1 MNSDEAVL
9 RERIALLGRSLFER
23 GFGVGTSG
31 NLSARIEG
39 GFLATPTNSC
49 LGRLDPE
56 RLAKLDEGGRHVTGD
71 APTKELPLHL
81 AVYAVRPK
89 DGAVVHLH
97 STCATA
103 VSCLADADP
112 ANALPPLTAYQAM
125 RFGRLPVVPY
135 FRPGE
140 PDPSSII
147 AAYAADSR
155 ALLLANHGSLVSE
168 ATLDAAVAV
177 AEEVEE
183 TCKLFLML
191 RGSFVRTLTQDQLDE
206 LAAIFRS

>member
-1 MNSDEAVL
+1 MSHESDL
-9 RERIALLGRSLFER
+9 REQMVILGRSLFER

-39 GFLATPTNSC
+39 GYLATPTNSC
-49 LGRLDPE
+49 LGRLRPD
-56 RLAKLDEGGRHVTGD
+56 RLSRLDMQGSHIAGD

-81 AVYAVRPK
+81 AIYAARPK
-89 DGAVVHLH
+89 AGAVVHLH

-103 VSCLADADP
+103 VSCLADVDQ
-112 ANALPPLTAYQAM
+112 ANCLPPLTAYQAM

-140 PDPSSII
+140 PEPDRII
-147 AAYAADSR
+147 APYAAVSR
-155 ALLLANHGSLVSE
+155 AMLLANHGSLVSE
-168 ATLDAAVAV
+168 ATLDAAVAA

-183 TCKLFLML
+183 SCKLFLML
-191 RGSFVRTLTQDQLDE
+191 RGASLRTLSAEQLHE
-206 LAAIFRS
+206 LATVFGS

>member
-1 MNSDEAVL
+1 MMGEEAL
-9 RERIALLGRSLFER
+9 RERMVLLGRSLFER

-39 GFLATPTNSC
+39 GFIASPTNSC
-49 LGRLDPE
+49 LGRLE
-56 RLAKLDEGGRHVTGD
+56 AGRLSKLDSDGRHIAGD
-71 APTKELPLHL
+71 PPTKELPLHL
-81 AVYAVRPK
+81 AVYAARPR

-97 STCATA
+97 STHATA

-125 RFGRLPVVPY
+125 RFGALPVVPY

-140 PDPSSII
+140 PDPARII
-147 AAYAADSR
+147 TPVAKGAR
-155 ALLLANHGSLVSE
+155 AMLLANHGSLVSE
-168 ATLDAAVAV
+168 ATLDAAVSA

-183 TCKLFLML
+183 SCKLFLML
-191 RGSFVRTLTQDQLDE
+191 RGSAIRTLTPAQLDE
-206 LAAIFRS
+206 LAAVFGS

>member
-1 MNSDEAVL
+1 MTSEEARL
-9 RERIALLGRSLFER
+9 RERMVLLGRSLFER

-31 NLSARIEG
+31 NLSARVEG
-39 GFLATPTNSC
+39 DFLATPTNSC

-56 RLAKLDEGGRHVTGD
+56 RLSKVDVDGRHIAGD
-71 APTKELPLHL
+71 PPTKELPLHL
-81 AVYAVRPK
+81 AVYAARPN
-89 DGAVVHLH
+89 DRAVVHLH

-103 VSCLADADP
+103 VSCLADVDP
-112 ANALPPLTAYQAM
+112 ANALPPITAYQAM

-140 PDPSSII
+140 PNPGAMI
-147 AAYAADSR
+147 APHAAGSR

-168 ATLDAAVAV
+168 TTLDAAVAV

-191 RGSFVRTLTQDQLDE
+191 RGSAMRTLSQAQLEE
-206 LAAIFRS
+206 LAAAFPS